1 VAVSLLQLVTDR
13 YHRTA
18 RVLPAVLVV
27 LPVFV
32 LAVTAVPVAVGI
44 ASKVAAVAAFCLPV
58 LAAQA
63 VRDRGLRTE
72 TALFQAWG
80 GRPSEI
86 LLRWRDAPDRTSVAR
101 RHRLIADNLGI
112 QLPDAA
118 AEQDDPLEADAAYRI
133 ATAALRER
141 TRDQARFPLVF
152 EELIAYGVQR
162 NGYAC
167 RTPGVAVCALTGLV
181 TLALAYWAVVPL
193 GWKQQ
198 TGLIVFDLAWAA
210 VWLWWFTTATVRRA
224 AEKYAD
230 QLFVSLENFG
240 NEVAAAPSDQP

>member
-1 VAVSLLQLVTDR
+1 VNLLQLVTDR

-27 LPVFV
+27 LPAFV

-58 LAAQA
+58 LVAQA
-63 VRDRGLRTE
+63 VRDRGLRAE
-72 TALFQAWG
+72 TTLFLAWG

-86 LLRWRDAPDRTSVAR
+86 QLRWRDAPDRTSVAR
-101 RHRLIADNLGI
+101 RHRLIADHLGME
-112 QLPDAA
+112 LPDGA
-118 AEQDDPLEADAAYRI
+118 AEQDDPVEADAAYRI
-133 ATAALRER
+133 ATGALREH
-141 TRDQARFPLVF
+141 TRDRSRFPLVF
-152 EELIAYGVQR
+152 EELTAYGFQR
-162 NGYAC
+162 NSYAC
-167 RTPGVAVCALTGLV
+167 RTPGIVVCALTGLV

-210 VWLWWFTTATVRRA
+210 VWLWWFTTTTVRRA
-224 AEKYAD
+224 AEKYAS
-230 QLFVSLENFG
+230 QLFVSMENFG
-240 NEVAAAPSDQP
+240 TGVAASPAEEP